1 MRRIVVTNHVTLD
14 GVMQAPA
21 GRDEDPRGGFE
32 HGGWTA
38 PLMHEHASYLS
49 DQFNAAG
56 GFLLGRRTYEI
67 WASYWPTVTDDSD
80 RIAAALN
87 SRPKYVAS
95 TTLRHPKWR
104 GTKVIRDVPSEIAE
118 LRQLPGGPILVMG
131 SSMLVHTLTTHRLVD
146 HYQLLVHPVVL
157 GDGKKLFAEHGPR
170 LALQL
175 LDTTSTAG
183 GLVILRFAPE

>member
-1 MRRIVVTNHVTLD
+1 MSRIDVVEYVSLD
-14 GVMQAPA
+14 GVVQGP
-21 GRDEDPRGGFE
+21 GHPGEDRDGGFE

-95 TTLRHPKWR
+95 TTLRHPEWR

-131 SSMLVHTLTTHRLVD
+131 SSVLVHTLTTHRLVD
-146 HYQLLVHPVVL
+146 HYELLVHPVVL
-157 GDGKKLFAEHGPR
+157 GHGKKLFAEHGPR
-170 LALQL
+170 LALKL

>member
-1 MRRIVVTNHVTLD
+1 MSRIDVVEYVSLD
-14 GVMQAPA
+14 GVVQGPGHA
-21 GRDEDPRGGFE
+21 GEDRDGGFE

-49 DQFNAAG
+49 DQFTAAG

-95 TTLRHPKWR
+95 TTLRHPEWR

-170 LALQL
+170 RALQL